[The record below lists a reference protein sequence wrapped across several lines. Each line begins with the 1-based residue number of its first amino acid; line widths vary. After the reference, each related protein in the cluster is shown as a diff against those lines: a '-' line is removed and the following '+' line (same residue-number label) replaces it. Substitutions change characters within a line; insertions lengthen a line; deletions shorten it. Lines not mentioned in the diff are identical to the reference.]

1 MKKINRRIVASLYRK
16 EMRDFLRDKKTVL
29 MMIVIP
35 LVLYPLI
42 FLVSMWL
49 VSNLMMAS
57 TSKVFTI
64 GFEEI
69 TRSEELEQFF
79 RVKEADYDYTFAFV
93 TGYSD
98 KTFEQALQEGNLHAI
113 LQEEIVD
120 GKMTYRIVYDSS
132 ENDSVTAANMVEDM
146 LLEYRESLRKNIIA
160 NAGMST
166 EDVLYPLEYSYQDVA
181 TNEETV
187 GNMFGYILPF
197 LLITSILMGAMYPA
211 IDTTAGEKERGTLE
225 TLMTMPVTNLEL
237 ITGKFLA
244 TSTISVFA
252 AILNVISMALLGAY
266 FYASLQ
272 ATAKETIAFDA
283 TLYIPAIFITL
294 LCAIVFSLFA
304 SAVCLCVCIH
314 AKSFKEAQNYTT
326 PVMLI
331 FMFAGMVCMV
341 PQMQLGNGLELVP
354 VVNIALLIANL
365 FQLKFNW
372 TIIGSVLGSN
382 LVYCVLAIVFMAKM
396 FHSEDVLFG
405 EGTFGIHLLENRND
419 MKKKQIP
426 GLGDLVLLFALLL
439 LVVLL
444 AGSLL
449 IVKFGVWG
457 LVAEQLLI
465 LTITLGYS
473 AYIQVDWKR
482 VFHLQKPDFRYF
494 ISGLLCWVGIYLI
507 MMLFTAVLSHFMPE
521 SVEQADTSIL
531 QIWQNNPIWLIVI
544 SSAILPAICE
554 EFAFRGFLFG
564 SLSGRY
570 KPIVAIAWTGLLFGA
585 YHMSIVK
592 LLVVGILGALLAYM
606 TYKTGSIWIAVF
618 MHFLNNLMAVLLSEK
633 PDMMKQIVPI
643 FFMDSLSAATVVGM
657 VFGALVLLTGGIALT
672 KYWAGDFRRSSVKT
686 KE

>member
-1 MKKINRRIVASLYRK
+1 
-16 EMRDFLRDKKTVL
+16 L
-29 MMIVIP
+29 MT
-35 LVLYPLI
+35 
-42 FLVSMWL
+42 
-49 VSNLMMAS
+49 AS

-64 GFEEI
+64 GFKEI
-69 TRSEELEQFF
+69 TRAEDLEQFF
-79 RVKEADYDYTFAFV
+79 RIKETDYDYTFAFV

-98 KTFEQALQEGNLHAI
+98 KTFEQALQEGNLHAV
-113 LQEEIVD
+113 LQEEMVD
-120 GKMTYRIVYDSS
+120 GKTVYRIVYDSS

-146 LLEYRESLRKNIIA
+146 LLEYREYLRENIIE
-160 NAGMST
+160 NAGLSSD
-166 EDVLYPLEYSYQDVA
+166 DVLYPLEYSYQDVA
-181 TNEETV
+181 SNEETV

-244 TSTISVFA
+244 TSTIAVFA
-252 AILNVISMALLGAY
+252 AFLNVLSMALLGAY

-272 ATAKETIAFDA
+272 ATAEETIAFDA
-283 TLYIPAIFITL
+283 SLYIPAILITL

-304 SAVCLCVCIH
+304 SAVCLCVCIY

-326 PVMLI
+326 PVMLL

-341 PQMQLGNGLELVP
+341 PQLQLGNGLELVP

-372 TIIGSVLGSN
+372 AIIGSVLGSN
-382 LVYCVLAIVFMAKM
+382 LVYCVLAILFMAKM

-405 EGTFGIHLLENRND
+405 EGTFGIHLLDNRKD

-426 GLGDLVLLFALLL
+426 GLGDLVLLFAILL

-465 LTITLGYS
+465 LAITIGYS
-473 AYIQVDWKR
+473 TYIRVDWNR
-482 VFHLQKPDFRYF
+482 VFHLKKPDFRYF
-494 ISGLLCWVGIYLI
+494 ISGFLCWSGVYLI
-507 MMLFTAVLSHFMPE
+507 MMLLTAVLTYIMPK
-521 SVEQADTSIL
+521 SVEQADAAIL
-531 QIWQNNPIWLIVI
+531 QIWQNTPIWLIVL

-564 SLSGRY
+564 SLSRKY
-570 KPIVAIAWTGLLFGA
+570 KIGVAICWTGLLFGA
-585 YHMSIVK
+585 YHMNMVK
-592 LLVVGILGALLAYM
+592 LFVVGILGALLAYM

-633 PDMMKQIVPI
+633 PDMMKEI
-643 FFMDSLSAATVVGM
+643 FPVFFQNTLSAATVAGM
-657 VFGALVLLTGGIALT
+657 ALGAAALLAGGIALT
-672 KYWAGDFRRSSVKT
+672 KYWAGDFGRNPVKT
-686 KE
+686 KEQA